1 MSTTL
6 YCSNCNIIV
15 MEVINET
22 DRSSIRTA
30 GRDLPPGF
38 RVPVCRWDH
47 ENNPG
52 WDREE
57 KMTRTNKAVTVLYT
71 YNMRRRP
78 LDFGT
83 APDGWV
89 DYLPD
94 KSRWGWIVYS
104 RQLTDDEIYEYELE
118 PVSSNS
124 EEK

>member
-1 MSTTL
+1 M
-6 YCSNCNIIV
+6 
-15 MEVINET
+15 
-22 DRSSIRTA
+22 
-30 GRDLPPGF
+30 
-38 RVPVCRWDH
+38 
-47 ENNPG
+47 
-52 WDREE
+52 
-57 KMTRTNKAVTVLYT
+57 TNKAVLYT

-118 PVSSNS
+118 PLVAIRR
-124 EEK
+124 KR

>member
-1 MSTTL
+1 M
-6 YCSNCNIIV
+6 
-15 MEVINET
+15 
-22 DRSSIRTA
+22 
-30 GRDLPPGF
+30 
-38 RVPVCRWDH
+38 
-47 ENNPG
+47 
-52 WDREE
+52 
-57 KMTRTNKAVTVLYT
+57 TNKAVLYT

-124 EEK
+124 EGSIKTIPAGIGRKR